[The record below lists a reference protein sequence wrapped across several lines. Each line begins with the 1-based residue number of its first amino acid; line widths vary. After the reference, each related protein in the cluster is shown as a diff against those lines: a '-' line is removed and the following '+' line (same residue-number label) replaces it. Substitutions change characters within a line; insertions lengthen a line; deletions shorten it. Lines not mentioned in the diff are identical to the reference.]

1 VVRWSIPALPD
12 VQVSITPVFHCGK
25 GKGIVMEYS
34 SFSPMQ
40 TQPTG
45 SDNMEKRSPYQSLVK
60 TFQRLSRFSHLS
72 AIAGWDMFTMMPPGG
87 SAARGEALAEL
98 GVLQHQ
104 ILTDKKVGEWL
115 RNALQEELN
124 DVEQA
129 NLREMTRQY
138 EQAALLP
145 ESLVEAK
152 SLVGS
157 RCEHA
162 WRSQRPANDWQGF
175 ADNLREVVKL
185 SREEAQIRA
194 AAKGCSRYDA
204 LLDIFEP
211 DMTSTRLDVL
221 FADLKSWL
229 PTLLEKVVEKQ
240 AQTPLLEPQGPFPIA
255 DQRELGLEAMR
266 VLGFDF
272 DGGRLDISAHP
283 FCGGVPQ
290 DVRITTRYNEND
302 LLSALF
308 GVIHETGHAR
318 YEQNLPRNWIDQ
330 PIALA
335 RSTAIHESQS
345 LFFEMQLGRSEA
357 FLQRLLP
364 TVRRYFGEQ
373 PAFSRDNFI
382 AWNQRVKP
390 GFIRV
395 DADEVSY
402 PAHVILRYEIER
414 ALIDGDIEVDDIPAL
429 WDEKMQHWLGL
440 STTGNYRDGCMQDIH
455 WTDGGF
461 GYFPSYTLGAMY
473 AAQLMASAR
482 RALPQLE
489 SDIANGNFTALFDWL
504 RQNIWQHGSR
514 FTTSQ
519 LIQHATGED
528 LNSDFFR
535 QHLTSR
541 YL

>member
-1 VVRWSIPALPD
+1 
-12 VQVSITPVFHCGK
+12 
-25 GKGIVMEYS
+25 
-34 SFSPMQ
+34 
-40 TQPTG
+40 
-45 SDNMEKRSPYQSLVK
+45 MEKRSPYQSLVK

-514 FTTSQ
+514 FSTSQ
-519 LIQHATGED
+519 LITQATGED
-528 LNSDFFR
+528 LNIRYFR
-535 QHLTSR
+535 EHLTSR

>member
-1 VVRWSIPALPD
+1 
-12 VQVSITPVFHCGK
+12 
-25 GKGIVMEYS
+25 M
-34 SFSPMQ
+34 
-40 TQPTG
+40 
-45 SDNMEKRSPYQSLVK
+45 DNNQNYQSLTR
-60 TFQRLSRFSHLS
+60 TFTRLSRFQHLS
-72 AIAGWDMFTMMPPGG
+72 AIAGWDMFAMMPPGG
-87 SAARGEALAEL
+87 STARGEALAEL

-104 ILTDKKVGEWL
+104 ILTDKKVGDWL

-138 EQAALLP
+138 QQAALLP

-152 SLVGS
+152 ALAGS
-157 RCEHA
+157 KCEHA
-162 WRSQRPANDWQGF
+162 WRTQRPANDWAGF
-175 ADNLREVVKL
+175 SANLKEVVKL
-185 SREEAQIRA
+185 SREEAKIRA
-194 AAKGCSRYDA
+194 QAKGCSPYDA

-211 DMTSTRLDVL
+211 DMASARLDVL

-229 PTLLEKVVEKQ
+229 PDLLQRVVDKQSRETLIAPV
-240 AQTPLLEPQGPFPIA
+240 GPFPVA
-255 DQRELGLEAMR
+255 TQRELGLEAMTL
-266 VLGFDF
+266 LGFDF
-272 DGGRLDISAHP
+272 NAGRLDVSAHP
-283 FCGGVPQ
+283 FCGGVPE
-290 DVRITTRYNEND
+290 DVRITTRYDENE

-308 GVIHETGHAR
+308 GVVHETGHAR
-318 YEQNLPRNWIDQ
+318 YEQNLPRQWLGQ
-330 PIALA
+330 PFALA

-357 FLQRLLP
+357 FLKRLLP
-364 TVRRYFGEQ
+364 AIIQHFGAQ
-373 PAFSRDNFI
+373 PAFEESNFI

-414 ALIDGDIEVDDIPAL
+414 ALINGEIEVDDIPAL
-429 WDEKMQHWLGL
+429 WHEKMQAWLGL
-440 STTGNYRDGCMQDIH
+440 STEGNYRNGCMQDIH

-473 AAQLMASAR
+473 AAQLFQAAR
-482 RALPQLE
+482 NALPGLDE
-489 SDIANGNFTALFDWL
+489 AIAQGDFSALFDWL

-514 FTTSQ
+514 FSTSQ
-519 LIQHATGED
+519 LIEQATGEA
-528 LNSDFFR
+528 LNSRYFR
-535 QHLTSR
+535 QHLTAR